1 MAAVAPFDSVRHNS
15 VMQGT
20 NGFGK
25 QGTDGTATAENG
37 TCKDC
42 EELGLE
48 DLRDVAAGESKY
60 KLETI
65 ETGHKYGPILQEWG
79 SYLAHSSLI

>member
-1 MAAVAPFDSVRHNS
+1 MSNLGCVSLLF
-15 VMQGT
+15 VMKGT
-20 NGFGK
+20 NGFRK
-25 QGTDGTATAENG
+25 QGTDRIATAENG

-48 DLRDVAAGESKY
+48 DLRDVPAGESRY

-79 SYLAHSSLI
+79 SYLAHSCLI

>member
-1 MAAVAPFDSVRHNS
+1 MSNLGSVS
-15 VMQGT
+15 LLFVMKGT
-20 NGFGK
+20 NGFQK
-25 QGTDGTATAENG
+25 QGTDGIATAENG

-48 DLRDVAAGESKY
+48 DLRDVPAGESRY

-79 SYLAHSSLI
+79 SYLAHSCLI